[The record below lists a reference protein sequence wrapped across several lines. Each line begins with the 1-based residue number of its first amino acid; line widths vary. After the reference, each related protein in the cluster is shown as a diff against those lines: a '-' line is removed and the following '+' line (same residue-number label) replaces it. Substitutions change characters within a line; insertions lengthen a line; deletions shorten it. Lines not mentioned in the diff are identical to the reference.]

1 MMRKAGKT
9 KEMLGDRLC
18 ERAARHRGAG
28 ERVCVCVCVRVC
40 VCDRDVC
47 DGVMCVMVLYVCV

>member
-1 MMRKAGKT
+1 MNELRVT
-9 KEMLGDRLC
+9 EVQVKEY
-18 ERAARHRGAG
+18 
-28 ERVCVCVCVRVC
+28 VCVCVRVC